1 LELHTVSL
9 VGLVEAA
16 EVTLVTFHQLQ
27 LADKAAVA
35 VVDDMLVVAEH
46 QEQTVLQTL
55 AAAAVA
61 HGEPTVDQSKLVK
74 AVLELYLFATQ
85 SRLLKEIN
93 YGN

>member
-1 LELHTVSL
+1 LELLTVSL
-9 VGLVEAA
+9 AGLVEAA

-35 VVDDMLVVAEH
+35 AVDDMLVVAEH

-55 AAAAVA
+55 AEAAVA

-85 SRLLKEIN
+85 LRLLKEIN
-93 YGN
+93 NAN